1 MGFDSQ
7 LTDALRD
14 SARPVTV
21 KQLKKH
27 KVGTVRVIERSA
39 FLQLINDCTST
50 EKKDDALKRRMERLL
65 QEVEKLSRDK
75 KGLEHTKAI
84 AETERTKLQVE
95 LDSIAN
101 EIGKRTGKKVSAADV
116 KVLVETH
123 AALRAEN
130 KKTRAALARMQAQAQ
145 QRLDEALGKSQS
157 LKQNLDRRTEEHAKA
172 ERERDEVQLE
182 RDTLA
187 QEKGTFVSE
196 LDQFKVERDRFR
208 EERDRFRMER
218 DRFREERDL
227 VRQER
232 DGFLQ
237 DCAKVGQERDL
248 LRERLDEL
256 AELRRRVVQMEDIA
270 EGLNAQKLDL
280 EDEVVR
286 QAKEIDELQAEVDE
300 AETQLAQVLLEL
312 QTKDEEEDEAEA
324 EAEVVPERL
333 PTPQP
338 ASKRLKAGFEFGF
351 GGSRRRGRG

>member
-1 MGFDSQ
+1 
-7 LTDALRD
+7 LRD

-27 KVGTVRVIERSA
+27 KVGTVRVIERSE
-39 FLQLINDCTST
+39 FLRLVNEVGGS
-50 EKKDDALKRRMERLL
+50 EKKDDSLRRRLERLL
-65 QEVEKLSRDK
+65 SEVEKLGKDK
-75 KGLEHTKAI
+75 KDLEHGKAV
-84 AETERTKLQVE
+84 AETDRNKLQLE
-95 LDSIAN
+95 LEGVAAQ
-101 EIGKRTGKKVSAADV
+101 IGQRTGKKLTPQDL
-116 KVLVETH
+116 KIFVETS
-123 AALRAEN
+123 AALRTEN

-157 LKQNLDRRTEEHAKA
+157 LKQNLDRSTEEHEKTQ
-172 ERERDEVQLE
+172 RERDV
-182 RDTLA
+182 LA
-187 QEKGTFVSE
+187 TEKGTFVKE

-208 EERDRFRMER
+208 DERDRFRTER
-218 DRFREERDL
+218 DRFREECDL

-280 EDEVVR
+280 EDEVAR
-286 QAKEIDELQAEVDE
+286 QAKEIEELQADIED
-300 AETQLAQVLLEL
+300 AESQLAQALAE
-312 QTKDEEEDEAEA
+312 QEEEEEEEEIAEA
-324 EAEVVPERL
+324 DVPESI

-338 ASKRLKAGFEFGF
+338 AAKRLTAGFEFGF
-351 GGSRRRGRG
+351 GGPRRKARG